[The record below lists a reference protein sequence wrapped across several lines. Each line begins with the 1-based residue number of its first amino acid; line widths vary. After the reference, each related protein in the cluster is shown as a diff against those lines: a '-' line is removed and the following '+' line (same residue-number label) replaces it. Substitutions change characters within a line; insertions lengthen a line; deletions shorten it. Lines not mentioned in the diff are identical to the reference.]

1 VFLNTWNHT
10 FDLCRCVCVLQVL
23 ELTPVNALEPPKEKP
38 PPPPVDVYPDDDGL
52 QVQLPLEPVS
62 INYYLS
68 SILYLY
74 IYIYIYLLYVFGTEF
89 RLLWLR
95 ADAQAIDSLES
106 AKRIKKE
113 MWMKRS
119 SFLGLEEYTN
129 GNASYEHGKYPI
141 KQLRYIMNDL
151 IRSLMHEVYI
161 ICHIDLENLKSK
173 PPDLTSFLEEER
185 RLEKLLYNQN
195 KPERQSKD
203 TTRVSVW
210 LIS

>member
-1 VFLNTWNHT
+1 VFIIIY
-10 FDLCRCVCVLQVL
+10 Q
-23 ELTPVNALEPPKEKP
+23 
-38 PPPPVDVYPDDDGL
+38 
-52 QVQLPLEPVS
+52 
-62 INYYLS
+62 S
-68 SILYLY
+68 SP
-74 IYIYIYLLYVFGTEF
+74 IYIYVCGTEF
-89 RLLWLR
+89 RLLLLR
-95 ADAQAIDSLES
+95 ADAQAVDSLES

-129 GNASYEHGKYPI
+129 GNVSYEHGKSPI

-151 IRSLMHEVYI
+151 IYDQYI
-161 ICHIDLENLKSK
+161 LCLRCILYVIDLENLKSK

-195 KPERQSKD
+195 KPERQPHD

-210 LIS
+210 FISYYYRLCNIQDVSGFSVYSIIE